1 MENMLYR
8 QNKSFFLLLLDLLL
22 GEMDVYLHVPSKY
35 KYLEE
40 PNKVL
45 VV

>member
-1 MENMLYR
+1 M
-8 QNKSFFLLLLDLLL
+8 FFLLLLDLLL
-22 GEMDVYLHVPSKY
+22 GEMDVYLQYLGKY
-35 KYLEE
+35 IYLEE

>member
-8 QNKSFFLLLLDLLL
+8 QNKSSLFFLLLLDLLL
-22 GEMDVYLHVPSKY
+22 GEMEGYISRI
-35 KYLEE
+35 EE
-40 PNKVL
+40 LNKVL